1 MEYTDVNKLVEKWEP
16 ILKEGSELKNS
27 YVEKST
33 ALMLE
38 NQFKYLQEMS
48 GGRLDEGNTW
58 GGDGAAQ
65 IGYTQSTGGTGI
77 HGNDADF
84 YKIAIPMVRR
94 TFPEL
99 IAHDL
104 VGVQPMNAPV
114 GLAFA
119 LRYHADQNNPGG
131 YQDHQEVGYNTIDPS
146 YSGTGTS
153 AAPSAMTRED
163 GEALGSADVPG
174 PAGGDTGAYEGDTDG
189 YDGISGGLGV
199 GTGRAIRE
207 LSMTI
212 EKAQVEARTRKLRSR
227 WSIEIAQDL
236 KYMHGLN
243 IEEEMLD
250 VLSYEIT
257 QEIDREL
264 IGVIRAVAANNPE
277 SQLIGGTPV
286 NYAGLD
292 GRWEAEKY
300 RNLYN
305 LMIRKANTL
314 AVSTRRGAANWVV
327 GNPTMVAALEALPD
341 FTIAPSPSDVS
352 TAQHGVAKVG
362 SLGGRLA
369 VYRDTFW
376 TATDQLLMGFKGAS
390 AYDTGIVYLPYIQ
403 LLVSK
408 AQFEDSFNPV
418 VGLMSRYAIHHHMF
432 GAENYYLS
440 LEIDGMNSQAT
451 HIGA

>member
-1 MEYTDVNKLVEKWEP
+1 MEHTNVNELVKKWEP
-16 ILKEGSELKNS
+16 ILKEGNALKNS

-58 GGDGAAQ
+58 SGTGADQ
-65 IGYTQSTGGTGI
+65 IGFNNPGI

-104 VGVQPMNAPV
+104 VGVQPLNAPV

-119 LRYHADQNNPGG
+119 LRYHADQDNSGVTGG
-131 YQDHQEVGYNTIDPS
+131 YTNHQEVGHNTIDPT
-146 YSGTGTS
+146 YSGNS
-153 AAPSAMTRED
+153 ASTTASPSAMSREA
-163 GEALGSADVPG
+163 GEQLGSNDIADNAQGFPTIG
-174 PAGGDTGAYEGDTDG
+174 
-189 YDGISGGLGV
+189 GGLGV
-199 GTGRAIRE
+199 GNGAGIRE

-212 EKAQVEARTRKLRSR
+212 EKAQVEAKTRKLRSR

-264 IGVIRAVAANNPE
+264 IAAIRNAATLNANSE
-277 SQLIGGTPV
+277 TIVYTT
-286 NYAGLD
+286 LD

-305 LMIRKANTL
+305 LMIRKSNTI
-314 AVSTRRGAANWVV
+314 AVTTRRGAGNWVV
-327 GNPTMVAALEALPD
+327 ANPTMSACLEALAA
-341 FTIAPSPSDVS
+341 FTITPTTSDVN
-352 TAQHGVAKVG
+352 TAMTGVAKIG
-362 SLGGRLA
+362 SLGGRMT
-369 VYRDTFW
+369 VYRDTFH
-376 TATDQLLMGFKGAS
+376 APDDLLIGFKGSS

-408 AQFEDSFNPV
+408 ATFEDSFNPV
-418 VGLMSRYAIHHHMF
+418 VGLMSRYAIHQHMF
-432 GAENYYLS
+432 GAHNYYVNLTVNA
-440 LEIDGMNSQAT
+440 MNVKS
-451 HIGA
+451 